1 MVNGNLS
8 TGTDSCSPSKIPL
21 SQTCRLDP
29 DEPNASRLADE
40 GSIDSFPRES
50 PSWKETLGAGLE
62 ETFPSY
68 ASSNHSDSKKMGPNP
83 IQDSSLPAFL
93 ALLPI
98 ALECKKGA
106 VVLGNQNTH
115 SVLTAK
121 FVRAQGKID
130 ARNSQPIDRYKQA
143 FDIDFI
149 EPVIELKPNLD
160 YKEPQLV
167 AGSHGPFQSSSNS
180 SSNGRQDGRENVIKP
195 ISHNAAVAP
204 LSFAQVKRLF
214 RNCIGV
220 FGNRPEKASHL
231 PSAGKD
237 VPGENQWLGLL
248 RYLDNEDVAL
258 NHERW
263 KAIEYGQCPRILES
277 PKVFMSLFWDV
288 PGLVAH
294 DVDNQGHIQE
304 GPSGNEL
311 HESPPEWAIELRVTG
326 GIIRYGPWADRMRA
340 DLQSVFFPSS
350 YRDATTATVL
360 SPGQPRIS
368 TEFKLVIEFDQE
380 TTLMIPTRESSKDW
394 KWEDSQI
401 VRAKTESNTQ
411 PKKDRTGKDSE
422 DHGTDT
428 LDHRPYGW
436 LDMRIQPNSTLAFSI
451 DLLAGTSGY
460 RTQLDLD
467 IRNPVISS
475 SINHGT
481 LLRSKTAVISC
492 DLSTPLRW
500 NTTRNWHVDIQA
512 DGVEIFLLR
521 DHVFLFNDLINDWGS
536 SSSNYYQTFVPFK
549 YFLSFQLNDF
559 HLFINVNDANI
570 INNPSSLEENTF
582 VSLWGERVVA
592 QLEIPMIIF
601 RPTRSQF
608 SFDLEMHHGGLK
620 FLTPTWSTQH
630 AFLDTDDVAA
640 IDSLRLD
647 GRYDYSST
655 TSPGLADILLL
666 NIHLAEPVIQLYGYV
681 IRSFMK
687 IKDNYFGDDIHFCT
701 LEEYR
706 SSSQNDRPTV
716 SDRKL
721 EEAKISS
728 DLDVVLSVTADTALL
743 LLPCYLYS
751 SAESV
756 SLDLPSFGMDLRF
769 TNYYMELLASFS
781 PVAISLAKYS
791 TLKRLSP
798 DWNSSTQAFVDGV
811 EIFGHRLFG
820 LPPTEPTY
828 VCNWDFSL
836 GRITGELSVPF
847 LKASV
852 SALSNFGFTLD
863 DIENALPAKH
873 PIYIPDVTFL
883 RVRSQ
888 QIDLG
893 LRIDEAAV
901 LLRAQECKLEY
912 NNWAGPLFSDRFFL
926 RLPCT
931 VLAIADISKPL
942 SQGKGQLSLQT
953 QSLVEG
959 DIELRVIHENEN
971 LDESRQSQQNHLSI
985 HDSKTNRTPW
995 LLIDGLSTQFTS
1007 SREAN
1012 VRPVLVPYPP
1022 MPEPLKGTLDT
1033 RFDRETTSI
1042 RYSLSSDLTPNLSR
1056 QSSFLLPKELKDVNL
1071 NMKGGKKLPQN
1082 HLNSNGESK
1091 FPSFHA
1097 GGALFN
1103 SSNVSPSYTTL
1114 DHLEQHD
1121 RTRERISLIGTGF
1134 GFSSPYKRPHF
1145 PLEAIPLDLSEV
1157 PTIPKNPSPA
1167 DSPDETGMTRVETI
1181 SPREHATRTSFMLT
1195 LDKGLRIFSVP
1206 HGLIVAA
1213 SLMRQLQL
1221 TDPVSLLDQI
1231 QIRSTTSALKVGR
1244 KSNDYS
1250 IAVEFGIHIPF
1261 LAIKFVDRLSE
1272 DTTKDL
1278 SLSLGL
1284 KKVLFSSR
1292 SYHKRVDSAKQT
1304 PIKETWTYLTT
1315 DLLTS
1320 TIQPLAETVSQHQT
1334 YLKVSIASPTIW
1346 VLDGPQLIADAQCQ
1360 TFEISGA
1367 IGNAEFLSL
1376 TSNCMIELS
1385 QKFRPLF
1392 SLLGAENSRSR
1403 FLLLAL
1409 AARGEGF
1416 VDPPFLTHASNLLR
1430 SVEDHLRSFD
1440 SWVIISRL
1448 RHIHQSLLEEQRT
1461 QLRSQCSEESSSSR
1475 RLSDN
1480 QAPDMLKYVSVW
1492 GSVQATRSIL
1502 MQEVFGSWIEGHHE
1516 TQSIKPFKGSF
1527 RAGDLRLVLGPK
1539 ISLNTMEIGALA
1551 IHVAVHQFTTYIT
1564 DQVPRPE
1571 KNLTLQL
1578 YCAESAI
1585 ALRWSFLEMLK
1596 DFTDVPPVTLHTPRL
1611 RLKENI
1617 TVSDINQDHK
1627 THIIVNTGM
1636 TTVSL
1641 ESINVRATCLL
1652 QGIRG
1657 SLLQTQSDRQQGV
1670 KRNLLLSAHS
1680 IETEIHS
1687 QARTIVLSKLIL
1699 PSLFGNFDDI
1709 SSEGMNKDWHFAACS
1724 SSSSFEVREGP
1735 LEVLQVAENL
1745 ITTELR
1751 YIQGLVQILEP
1762 NADFDRSSTSFSS
1775 QKANGRP
1782 HVAVFLDTYLF
1793 NCTIL
1798 PALSYQIKGEVA
1810 RLSMQ
1815 PKDSD
1820 SSTNIL
1826 NFDLKD
1832 HMHAVYGHTV
1842 GAMDAISVLHI
1853 PSINGRFTTERNS
1866 RRTSI
1871 MFHTAIEQ
1879 IDLDAAAVH
1888 SLLTTLNRSEIRRL
1902 STSFKNNLTLL
1913 LEKTRDEAESI
1924 REEPE
1929 LPQRLFSYD
1938 AHVTLAGLSI
1948 RTSTADRFSP
1958 AGTSQLNFELGCV
1971 VLKGSNRSPNVKL
1984 PELEITF
1991 QETSIGLLR
2000 YQGNE
2005 PTPRGDLTISATFT
2019 STSDI
2024 NDVNKLA
2031 RSHQIRSPSLTA
2043 NIYPESASITVE
2055 IINHL
2060 QESLKSINL
2069 TNEVKGLRMLR
2080 RATMIEPVVRNQ
2092 PKGANDPSEIVLHG
2106 VSYALEMANIYIRW
2120 NINNSFSTRDA
2131 ARDGED
2137 LVLSFTKL
2145 SFSTRRDNAA
2155 RLLIRDMQF
2164 QMTPLSGPPQYRSSN
2179 SALLPEVIFNVAYVA
2194 TATEWRIA
2202 FQAVGKPLDLRLTS
2216 HFMLPASSLRRSI
2229 ATAINELR
2237 AASESWRTSSAK
2249 DGDQEQSWLGRRH
2262 LASLLVDADF
2272 AGAVVHLQGLS
2283 NLDPQ
2288 DVAPS
2293 SSQGPQI
2300 GHYGQPTHDNAGSNT
2315 TLRAPGVAFKVEY
2328 VDSKNIQRSLNA
2340 EIKVDASSNTIY
2352 PTIVPLIM
2360 EISSSVKKVVSNSDV
2375 QEVGSS
2381 SKGPP
2386 PSILSDDRLHSAD
2399 PSDILGNCKLNVG
2412 LQICRQEFVL
2422 SCQPIARV
2430 AATAHFDNIY
2440 VAVNTVQSADHGQ
2453 FYALSATFRR
2463 LRAFV
2468 QHAYSRESTGNIDLD
2483 SIVVSLM
2490 NSRHLGASSGLS
2502 AITRLTPMLVEIN
2515 AKQLQDCLLF
2525 LKIWLPPDDREP
2537 TLEPVIRTPSE
2548 PQALLLQRYQQ
2559 AASAYAFPWN
2569 VTMAIAELSVRL
2581 DLGQSLG
2588 KSAFIL
2594 SDCWIS
2600 STKSS
2605 NMEQNL
2611 CLSLKKVGIES
2622 KGRMSGFIELQEMK
2636 VRTSIRWPTS
2646 ENPQKQVP
2654 LIQASLEHDLFKIKA
2669 AFDYQIFLIGE
2680 ITAIK
2685 FLMYNVRGASGDRLV
2700 SSVDGGLVRLF
2711 CTTASA
2717 SQGLALYQT
2726 IHRLI
2731 QEKQAAY
2738 EISVKELE
2746 NSLRRK
2752 TTANPHLLKVAAR
2765 REAPKTEI
2773 GIERSLKL
2781 QTTVFLTLNRIN
2793 VGAFPRTFFDS
2804 QIFKLETLEISVQ
2817 SAIKLDNDRL
2827 HSTLNMTLGQLRVAL
2842 SGVPRPNAPK
2852 AVGDISIEE
2861 VIGAASASAGGTI
2874 LKVPKVVASMQ
2885 TWQIPNST
2893 EISYLFKSSFQGK
2906 VDVGWNYSR
2915 ISFLRGMW
2923 NNHSQALAQ
2932 RLGKP
2937 LRQAAV
2943 QITTDVVSDDDEGLP
2958 AGAKQ
2963 NKITAVVNVPQSKY
2977 RYTPLETPI
2986 IETPQLRDMG
2996 DATPPLEWIGLNR
3009 ERLPNLTHQIV
3020 IVALMEVAKEVE
3032 DAYTRILG
3040 VA

>member
-1 MVNGNLS
+1 MGP
-8 TGTDSCSPSKIPL
+8 SPS
-21 SQTCRLDP
+21 Q
-29 DEPNASRLADE
+29 EN
-40 GSIDSFPRES
+40 
-50 PSWKETLGAGLE
+50 
-62 ETFPSY
+62 
-68 ASSNHSDSKKMGPNP
+68 
-83 IQDSSLPAFL
+83 SLPTLL

-121 FVRAQGKID
+121 FGRAQGKID
-130 ARNSQPIDRYKQA
+130 ARHSKPIDRYKQA

-167 AGSHGPFQSSSNS
+167 AGSHGPSKSSSNS
-180 SSNGRQDGRENVIKP
+180 SSDGRQDGREIVTKP
-195 ISHNAAVAP
+195 MSHNAVVVP
-204 LSFAQVKRLF
+204 LAFAQVKRLI
-214 RNCIGV
+214 RNCIRI
-220 FGNRPEKASHL
+220 FGNRPEKAVHR

-248 RYLDNEDVAL
+248 RYLDDEDVVL

-263 KAIEYGQCPRILES
+263 KVVEYAQCPRILES

-294 DVDNQGHIQE
+294 DFDNEGHLPE
-304 GPSGNEL
+304 GPSGNEI
-311 HESPPEWAIELRVTG
+311 HESPPEWAVELRMSG

-340 DLQSVFFPSS
+340 DLQSVFFPTS
-350 YRDATTATVL
+350 YRDATAATSL
-360 SPGQPRIS
+360 SPGQTRIS
-368 TEFKLVIEFDQE
+368 TEFKLVVEFDQE

-394 KWEDSQI
+394 KWEERQI
-401 VRAKTESNTQ
+401 AGTKTESNRQ
-411 PKKDRTGKDSE
+411 PKKGRTTKKSE
-422 DHGTDT
+422 ENTTET

-436 LDMRIQPNSTLAFSI
+436 LDMHIQPNSTLTFSM

-460 RTQLDLD
+460 RTQLNLD
-467 IRNPVISS
+467 IRSPVMSS
-475 SINHGT
+475 SVNHGT
-481 LLRSKTAVISC
+481 LLRSKTAIMTC

-512 DGVEIFLLR
+512 DSVETFLLR
-521 DHVFLFNDLINDWGS
+521 DHVFLFTDLINDWSS

-549 YFLSFQLNDF
+549 YFLSFQLKDF
-559 HLFINVNDANI
+559 HLFINVNDSNI

-592 QLEIPMIIF
+592 QLEIPMTMF
-601 RPTRSQF
+601 RPIRSQF

-630 AFLDTDDVAA
+630 AFLDTADVAA
-640 IDSLRLD
+640 IDNLRLD

-666 NIHLAEPVIQLYGYV
+666 NIHLAKPVMQLYGYV

-701 LEEYR
+701 LEEYQ
-706 SSSQNDRPTV
+706 SSSQNDLLTV

-721 EEAKISS
+721 EEAKISN
-728 DLDVVLSVTADTALL
+728 DLDVVLGVTADSAVL

-751 SAESV
+751 SAESI

-781 PVAISLAKYS
+781 PVAVSLGKYS
-791 TLKRLSP
+791 TLKRSSP
-798 DWNSSTQAFVDGV
+798 DWNSNTQAFVDGV

-820 LPPTEPTY
+820 LPPIEPTY

-836 GRITGELSVPF
+836 GSITGELSVPF
-847 LKASV
+847 LKALV
-852 SALSNFGFTLD
+852 SALRNFGFTLD
-863 DIENALPAKH
+863 DTENALPLKH
-873 PIYIPDVTFL
+873 PVRIPDVTFL

-888 QIDLG
+888 RINLG

-901 LLRAQECKLEY
+901 LLSAQGCKVEY
-912 NNWAGPLFSDRFFL
+912 NNWARTLFSDRLFV
-926 RLPCT
+926 RLPNI
-931 VLAIADISKPL
+931 VLAIADSSKPL
-942 SQGKGQLSLQT
+942 AQEKGQLSLQT
-953 QSLVEG
+953 QSLIEG
-959 DIELRVIHENEN
+959 DIELRVTHENRN
-971 LDESRQSQQNHLSI
+971 LDESRQSQQNHLRV
-985 HDSKTNRTPW
+985 HDSRTDRTPW
-995 LLIDGLSTQFTS
+995 LLIDGLSTPFTS
-1007 SREAN
+1007 NPEAN
-1012 VRPVLVPYPP
+1012 IRPILIPYPP
-1022 MPEPLKGTLDT
+1022 MPEPLKDTLDP
-1033 RFDRETTSI
+1033 RFNREATSVTH
-1042 RYSLSSDLTPNLSR
+1042 SLCSNLTPNLSR
-1056 QSSFLLPKELKDVNL
+1056 RSSFLLPKELKDVNL
-1071 NMKGGKKLPQN
+1071 NMGGAKGFPRDYT
-1082 HLNSNGESK
+1082 NSNGKSK
-1091 FPSFHA
+1091 FPSSHA
-1097 GGALFN
+1097 GVALIN
-1103 SSNVSPSYTTL
+1103 SSSASPPYATL
-1114 DHLEQHD
+1114 NHLEQHD
-1121 RTRERISLIGTGF
+1121 HTSERAPLIGTGF

-1145 PLEAIPLDLSEV
+1145 LFQAIPLDFSEV
-1157 PTIPKNPSPA
+1157 PTIPNNTSPA
-1167 DSPDETGMTRVETI
+1167 EFPDEIEMTHVETI
-1181 SPREHATRTSFMLT
+1181 SRRNCAARTSFMLT
-1195 LDKGLRIFSVP
+1195 FDKGLRIFSVP
-1206 HGLIVAA
+1206 HGPIVAA
-1213 SLMRQLQL
+1213 SLMRQLQP

-1231 QIRSTTSALKVGR
+1231 QIKSITRALKVDR
-1244 KSNDYS
+1244 KSNDYGT
-1250 IAVEFGIHIPF
+1250 AVEFGIRVPF
-1261 LAIKFVDRLSE
+1261 LAIRFVDRLFE
-1272 DTTKDL
+1272 DTNKDL

-1292 SYHKRVDSAKQT
+1292 SYHKRVDGAKRT
-1304 PIKETWTYLTT
+1304 PIEETSTYLTT
-1315 DLLTS
+1315 DLLNC
-1320 TIQPLAETVSQHQT
+1320 TIQPLAETLSQHQT
-1334 YLKVSIASPTIW
+1334 YFKASMASPTVW

-1367 IGNAEFLSL
+1367 VCNAEFYSL
-1376 TSNCMIELS
+1376 ISNCIVELS
-1385 QKFRPLF
+1385 QQFRPLSTF
-1392 SLLGAENSRSR
+1392 FGGENSRSR
-1403 FLLLAL
+1403 FLLLEL
-1409 AARGEGF
+1409 AARGEGI

-1440 SWVIISRL
+1440 SWVIISRT
-1448 RHIHQSLLEEQRT
+1448 RHIYQSLPEQQRT
-1461 QLRSQCSEESSSSR
+1461 WLRLQCSEETGSSR
-1475 RLSDN
+1475 RLSND
-1480 QAPDMLKYVSVW
+1480 QALDIFEYVNVW
-1492 GSVQATRSIL
+1492 GSVQAARSIL
-1502 MQEVFGSWIEGHHE
+1502 MQEVFGPWIEEHYE
-1516 TQSIKPFKGSF
+1516 RQSINPFRGSF
-1527 RAGDLRLVLGPK
+1527 RAGDLRLILGPE
-1539 ISLNTMEIGALA
+1539 ISLNAIEFVTLA
-1551 IHVAVHQFTTYIT
+1551 IHVAVNQATAHIT

-1571 KNLTLQL
+1571 KNLTLQI

-1596 DFTDVPPVTLHTPRL
+1596 DIIDVLPITPSTPRL
-1611 RLKENI
+1611 REKNPTL
-1617 TVSDINQDHK
+1617 SDIKQSYS
-1627 THIIVNTGM
+1627 THIIVSTGV

-1641 ESINVRATCLL
+1641 DSISVRATCLL

-1657 SLLQTQSDRQQGV
+1657 SLLQTQIDRHQGMTL
-1670 KRNLLLSAHS
+1670 NLLLTAHS
-1680 IETEIHS
+1680 VETEIHS
-1687 QARTIVLSKLIL
+1687 LSRTVVLSNLIL
-1699 PSLFGNFDDI
+1699 PSLFGNFNDI
-1709 SSEGMNKDWHFAACS
+1709 ASEGMNKDWHFAAS
-1724 SSSSFEVREGP
+1724 STNSSFEVREGP
-1735 LEVLQVAENL
+1735 LEIIQVAESL

-1751 YIQGLVQILEP
+1751 YIQGLARILEP
-1762 NADFDRSSTSFSS
+1762 NAEVDRSPISFSS

-1782 HVAVFLDTYLF
+1782 HVAVFLDSYLF
-1793 NCTIL
+1793 TCTIL

-1810 RLSMQ
+1810 RVSMQ
-1815 PKDSD
+1815 PRDSD
-1820 SSTNIL
+1820 SSMSIL

-1832 HMHAVYGHTV
+1832 HMHTVYGHTV

-1853 PSINGRFTTERNS
+1853 PSINGRFTVERNPQRAS
-1866 RRTSI
+1866 VI
-1871 MFHTAIEQ
+1871 FHTAIEQ

-1888 SLLTTLNRSEIRRL
+1888 SLLTTLNRPEIRRL

-1913 LEKTRDEAESI
+1913 LEKTRDEAESV
-1924 REEPE
+1924 REGPE
-1929 LPQRLFSYD
+1929 LPQRLFLYD

-1948 RTSTADRFSP
+1948 RTSTLDRFTS

-1971 VLKGSNRSPNVKL
+1971 ILKGTNRSPDVKL

-1991 QETSIGLLR
+1991 HKTNIHLLR
-2000 YQGNE
+2000 CKENE
-2005 PTPRGDLTISATFT
+2005 STPRGDLTISATFT

-2024 NDVNKLA
+2024 NDAHKLT

-2043 NIYPESASITVE
+2043 NIYPESVSITVE

-2069 TNEVKGLRMLR
+2069 SNEVRGLRMLR

-2106 VSYALEMANIYIRW
+2106 VSYALEMTKIYIRW
-2120 NINNSFSTRDA
+2120 NIDKSVSSLS

-2137 LVLSFTKL
+2137 LILSFTKL
-2145 SFSTRRDNAA
+2145 NFSTRRDNAA
-2155 RLLIRDMQF
+2155 RLLIQDMQL
-2164 QMTPLSGPPQYRSSN
+2164 QMTTSSGPPQYRSSN

-2194 TATEWRIA
+2194 TATEWRLA

-2229 ATAINELR
+2229 ATAMNELR
-2237 AASESWRTSSAK
+2237 AASDAWRTSSAK

-2283 NLDPQ
+2283 DPDSQ
-2288 DVAPS
+2288 NVAPT
-2293 SSQGPQI
+2293 SSQGPQL
-2300 GHYGQPTHDNAGSNT
+2300 GHYGQSTHDNAGSNT

-2328 VDSKNIQRSLNA
+2328 ADSKNIERSLNA

-2360 EISSSVKKVVSNSDV
+2360 EISSSVKKVVSDSGV
-2375 QEVGSS
+2375 QEAGLS
-2381 SKGPP
+2381 SKALP
-2386 PSILSDDRLHSAD
+2386 PSFLSDDRFHSTD
-2399 PSDILGNCKLNVG
+2399 PSDILQNCKLNVG

-2483 SIVVSLM
+2483 SVVVSLM
-2490 NSRHLGASSGLS
+2490 NSRHLGASSGIS
-2502 AITRLTPMLVEIN
+2502 AITRITPMLVEIN
-2515 AKQLQDCLLF
+2515 AKQLQDFLLF
-2525 LKIWLPPDDREP
+2525 LKIWLPPNDREP
-2537 TLEPVIRTPSE
+2537 THEPAIRTPSE

-2569 VTMAIAELSVRL
+2569 ITVAIAELNVRL

-2588 KSAFIL
+2588 KSAFVL

-2605 NMEQNL
+2605 SLEQDL
-2611 CLSLKKVGIES
+2611 CLRFKKVGIES
-2622 KGRMSGFIELQEMK
+2622 KGRMSGFVELQEMK
-2636 VRTSIRWPTS
+2636 VRTSIRWPTL

-2654 LIQASLEHDLFKIKA
+2654 LIQASLEYDIFKIKA

-2685 FLMYNVRGASGDRLV
+2685 FLMYNVRRSGGDRLV

-2752 TTANPHLLKVAAR
+2752 STANPHLLKAAAR
-2765 REAPKTEI
+2765 QEALKTET
-2773 GIERSLKL
+2773 GTKRPLKL
-2781 QTTVFLTLNRIN
+2781 QTTVFLTLKRIN

-2804 QIFKLETLEISVQ
+2804 QIFKLEALEISVQ
-2817 SAIKLDNDRL
+2817 SAIKMDNDRL
-2827 HSTLNMTLGQLRVAL
+2827 HSTLSMTLGQLRVAL

-2852 AVGDISIEE
+2852 AVVDISIEE
-2861 VIGAASASAGGTI
+2861 VIGAASVSTGGTI

-2885 TWQIPNST
+2885 TWQIPSST

-2943 QITTDVVSDDDEGLP
+2943 QITTDVASDDDEGPP
-2958 AGAKQ
+2958 AGARQ

-3020 IVALMEVAKEVE
+3020 IVALTEVAKEVE